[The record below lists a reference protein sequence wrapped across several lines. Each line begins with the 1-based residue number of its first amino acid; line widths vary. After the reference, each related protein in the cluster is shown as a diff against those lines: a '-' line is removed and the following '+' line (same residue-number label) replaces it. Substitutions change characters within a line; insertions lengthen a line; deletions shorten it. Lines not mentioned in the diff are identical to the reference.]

1 MVIAFKCK
9 SRRSISLERRDFEAL
24 NAHDRLS
31 LRQQAKKIEY
41 LMAILPLVRKRRI
54 IRKCIIES
62 LIMEYIDALKIVIVE
77 VPDRGPRL
85 NYMPMNFLLMN
96 DHLINIGVT
105 VSERF
110 RFQSFDAMRRI
121 LICFNFPLG
130 PITLKKNYKSRSEEI
145 ILISLS
151 RLSFPLRWSDL
162 YERFPGRKSWFLRE
176 AFYWFIN
183 FMISNWAYLLLNNL
197 EWWKP
202 KIAESCESIRLKLQ
216 SINHINWRQ
225 YHDPPFTV
233 NINNQ
238 FVHQGFRVA
247 FFIDDTMMAFSR
259 PGGNIDEG
267 PAAPRV
273 PNEIQEA
280 WYNGWKKLHGMKWQ
294 TVMLANGMDFNIY
307 GPLSVRRNDLTAL
320 DKSDIEAKIRALF
333 NVEELWYIIFGDSA
347 FMVSDMMATSESY
360 PGRGMASVREAI
372 EWSYKDVKQLWKYC
386 DYKHILQLRKQPVA
400 KIFFICLLLRNVYV
414 TLHGSQVSDYFTMM
428 PPTLEEWTS
437 QGMQAHP
444 IPNNHIFGDN
454 YDMEDDD
461 DQFNYDDDD
470 DDEDD
475 EMDE

>member
-1 MVIAFKCK
+1 M
-9 SRRSISLERRDFEAL
+9 
-24 NAHDRLS
+24 
-31 LRQQAKKIEY
+31 
-41 LMAILPLVRKRRI
+41 
-54 IRKCIIES
+54 
-62 LIMEYIDALKIVIVE
+62 
-77 VPDRGPRL
+77 
-85 NYMPMNFLLMN
+85 
-96 DHLINIGVT
+96 
-105 VSERF
+105 
-110 RFQSFDAMRRI
+110 
-121 LICFNFPLG
+121 
-130 PITLKKNYKSRSEEI
+130 
-145 ILISLS
+145 ISLS
-151 RLSFPLRWSDL
+151 RLAFPLRWTDL

-183 FMISNWAYLLLNNL
+183 FMITNWAYLLLNNI

-202 KIAESCESIRLKLQ
+202 KFAESCECIRLKLQ
-216 SINHINWRQ
+216 VLNHANWRQ
-225 YHDPPFTV
+225 YHEPAFTA
-233 NINNQ
+233 NINGQ
-238 FVHQGFRVA
+238 LVHQGFRVA

-259 PGGNIDEG
+259 PGGNMDEG

-294 TVMLANGMDFNIY
+294 TVMLANGMDLNVF

-333 NVEELWYIIFGDSA
+333 DFNELWYLIFGDSA

-360 PGRGMASVREAI
+360 PGRGMSSVRESI

-400 KIFFICLLLRNVYV
+400 KIFFVCLLLRNIYV
-414 TLHGSQVSDYFTMM
+414 TVHGSQTSDYFTMM

-444 IPNNHIFGDN
+444 IPRNHIFSDEYN
-454 YDMEDDD
+454 MEDDD
-461 DQFNYDDDD
+461 EQFDYDN

-475 EMDE
+475 DDSEMED